1 MTVTKGSLKNEFALP
16 QTLSRLFQ
24 LIQFVKCW
32 QIFLELN
39 SKRLYQSSGKE
50 KESCCLVFTSSTKR
64 EIWHFHVVVVQRR
77 QRNVQKKH
85 DSWVKLLFNQSEP
98 IAFSRSCCR
107 RRRRCLSSLLLI
119 FTTTATTT
127 TIPLSA
133 TPALAAIIIIR
144 TLRSEDC
151 DGEENVA

>member
-1 MTVTKGSLKNEFALP
+1 MP

-32 QIFLELN
+32 QMSLDLN
-39 SKRLYQSSGKE
+39 SKDCIKVQE
-50 KESCCLVFTSSTKR
+50 KKRKFLSHVFTSSTKR
-64 EIWHFHVVVVQRR
+64 KISHLRAVVMQRR
-77 QRNVQKKH
+77 QGNVQK
-85 DSWVKLLFNQSEP
+85 SVMRGQSCFFTNLNLLL
-98 IAFSRSCCR
+98 FSRSRCR

-127 TIPLSA
+127 TIPLFA

-144 TLRSEDC
+144 TLPLEDC
-151 DGEENVA
+151 NGEENVA

>member
-1 MTVTKGSLKNEFALP
+1 MNSLCLKLYPAYSNSLSSSNVGKFFWSWILKTVSKFRKRKGRF
-16 QTLSRLFQ
+16 LSH
-24 LIQFVKCW
+24 
-32 QIFLELN
+32 
-39 SKRLYQSSGKE
+39 
-50 KESCCLVFTSSTKR
+50 VFTSSTKR
-64 EIWHFHVVVVQRR
+64 EIRHFHVVVVQRR
-77 QRNVQKKH
+77 QRNVQK
-85 DSWVKLLFNQSEP
+85 SMIRGQSCCLINLNLLL
-98 IAFSRSCCR
+98 FSRSCCR

-119 FTTTATTT
+119 FSTTATTT

>member
-1 MTVTKGSLKNEFALP
+1 MNSLFLKRYDACSNSFNSSNVGNFFWSWIVKTVSKFRKRKGKL
-16 QTLSRLFQ
+16 LSH
-24 LIQFVKCW
+24 
-32 QIFLELN
+32 
-39 SKRLYQSSGKE
+39 
-50 KESCCLVFTSSTKR
+50 VFTSWTKR
-64 EIWHFHVVVVQRR
+64 EIKHFHVVVVQRR
-77 QRNVQKKH
+77 QRNVQK
-85 DSWVKLLFNQSEP
+85 SMIRGQSCCLINLNQLL
-98 IAFSRSCCR
+98 FSRSRCR

-119 FTTTATTT
+119 FTPTAITT